1 MTFQQAVQT
10 CFAKYAAFKGRAA
23 RSEFWYWQLFLTLA
37 GLIVAILDTSLGLH
51 SKPFGLI
58 YYLVTLLPTLAVGAR
73 RLHDTGRSAWWLLLW
88 LVPLIGW
95 IVLLIWF
102 CTKGSNGYNSFGP
115 DPLPRESADTRHRVR
130 AQDVPP
136 IRAII

>member
-1 MTFQQAVQT
+1 MTFQQAVRT
-10 CFAKYAAFKGRAA
+10 CFAKYAAFNGRAA

-51 SKPFGLI
+51 SKPLGLI

-73 RLHDTGRSAWWLLLW
+73 RLHDTGRSGWWLLLW

-102 CTKGSNGYNSFGP
+102 CFRGTQGPNRFGP
-115 DPLPRESADTRHRVR
+115 DLTPAG
-130 AQDVPP
+130 
-136 IRAII
+136 

>member
-1 MTFQQAVQT
+1 MDFQQAVKS
-10 CFAKYAAFKGRAA
+10 CFAKYATFPGRAA
-23 RSEFWYWQLFLTLA
+23 RSEFWYWQLFLTAASLA
-37 GLIVAILDTSLGLH
+37 VAIVDVVMGLH
-51 SKPFGLI
+51 SKPLGSIF
-58 YYLVTLLPTLAVGAR
+58 YLVTIVPTLAVGAR

-102 CTKGSNGYNSFGP
+102 CTKGSNGYNGYGP
-115 DPLPRESADTRHRVR
+115 DPLPRESTDTRHRVK

>member
-1 MTFQQAVQT
+1 MDFQQAVKS
-10 CFAKYAAFKGRAA
+10 CFAKYATFPGRAA
-23 RSEFWYWQLFLTLA
+23 RSEFWYWQLFLTAA
-37 GLIVAILDTSLGLH
+37 GVAVAIVDAVLGLH
-51 SKPFGLI
+51 SKPLGLI
-58 YYLVTLLPTLAVGAR
+58 FYLVTLVPTLAVGAR

-95 IVLLIWF
+95 IVLLIWL
-102 CTKGSNGYNSFGP
+102 CTKGSNGYNGYGP
-115 DPLPRESADTRHRVR
+115 DPLPRESTDTRHRVK

>member
-10 CFAKYAAFKGRAA
+10 CFTKYAAFSGRAA

-37 GLIVAILDTSLGLH
+37 GLIVAILDTSLSLH

-73 RLHDTGRSAWWLLLW
+73 RLHDTGRSAWWLLLL
-88 LVPLIGW
+88 LVPIAGSG
-95 IVLLIWF
+95 VLFYYLAEPSMPGPN
-102 CTKGSNGYNSFGP
+102 KFG
-115 DPLPRESADTRHRVR
+115 DALFL
-130 AQDVPP
+130 Q
-136 IRAII
+136 